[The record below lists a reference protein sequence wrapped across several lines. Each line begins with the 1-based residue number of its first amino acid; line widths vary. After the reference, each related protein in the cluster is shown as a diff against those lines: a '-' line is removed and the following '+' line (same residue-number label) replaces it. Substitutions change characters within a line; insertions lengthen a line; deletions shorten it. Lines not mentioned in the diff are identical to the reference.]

1 MEGAKPMDGQ
11 AMDVDT
17 STNATADPNDQ
28 PMEDAETQP
37 VATIPLTQGP
47 DIPEKLQNILE
58 ILQAHKTKLIED
70 STLTTQSPDAN
81 VSINIK
87 RHGEILLNALFNNTP
102 ANDDIKEVIKSI
114 LNFNTPWDPTVST
127 MTREYIEM
135 LYIQCPL
142 SITAEHCERMKKD
155 ASNYS
160 LLSPDGTPTEMP
172 PQSY

>member
-1 MEGAKPMDGQ
+1 MQGPEPMN
-11 AMDVDT
+11 VDT
-17 STNATADPNDQ
+17 SPNAPADPNDQ
-28 PMEDAETQP
+28 LMEGAETQP

-47 DIPEKLQNILE
+47 DIPEKLENIIT

-87 RHGEILLNALFNNTP
+87 NNGEILLNALFNNAP

-114 LNFNTPWDPTVST
+114 LNFNTPWEPEVST
-127 MTREYIEM
+127 MIRQYIEM